1 MRSAD
6 SDVEVSSTKEE
17 ENLEQSLDNADDA
30 PVIKMVNAIL
40 IFMAR
45 KGILDDE
52 KLVRAADRIR

>member
-1 MRSAD
+1 M
-6 SDVEVSSTKEE
+6 
-17 ENLEQSLDNADDA
+17 
-30 PVIKMVNAIL
+30 L